1 MPRTAERP
9 VATTDR
15 PSSFVSLLSGWVQ
28 QGVESFF
35 ATQRILV
42 DLAMRQNTSAMNSI
56 RKELSRDAAPV
67 AEGEYCPKNIL
78 VEMAVEGTSNY
89 IEAQRILL
97 DLAQKE
103 NEIVLNGVGERVA
116 DLGPAKAMT
125 NVLRRSIDTFVE
137 MQQNFLTIASK
148 HTQSWLESS
157 VNGKDGADNSPF
169 NLAGEAMKEFVATQK
184 KFLDVVSEETHKTNG
199 KKEHPVKKTALVE
212 LGREATDS
220 FINAQKKLLD
230 LAGQQMNAN
239 TQSLNRA
246 LDFKMPVRLMP
257 MADIAGEGVRSFVDA
272 EKALVNS
279 MMKARNRVREE
290 EPVIEVK
297 KRAGRH
303 PSAAAK
309 PKARAAKPRARAAA
323 TA

>member
-1 MPRTAERP
+1 MPKTAERP
-9 VATTDR
+9 VATTER

-42 DLAMRQNTSAMNSI
+42 DLAMRQNTSAMNTI
-56 RKELSRDAAPV
+56 RKEISRDTPV

-97 DLAQKE
+97 DLAQQE
-103 NEIVLNGVGERVA
+103 NDIVLNGVGERVEN
-116 DLGPAKAMT
+116 LGPATAMT

-137 MQQNFLTIASK
+137 MQQNFLTITSK

-157 VNGKDGADNSPF
+157 MNGKDGADNNPAA
-169 NLAGEAMKEFVATQK
+169 LAGEAMKEFVATQK
-184 KFLDVVSEETHKTNG
+184 KFLDVVSEESRKDH
-199 KKEHPVKKTALVE
+199 KKEHIGKKTALVE
-212 LGREATDS
+212 LGRHATDS
-220 FINAQKKLLD
+220 FINAQKRLLD

-239 TQSLNRA
+239 SQSLNRA

-279 MMKARNRVREE
+279 MMKTRNRVKEE

-297 KRAGRH
+297 KRAGR
-303 PSAAAK
+303 PARAAAK
-309 PKARAAKPRARAAA
+309 PKARARKPRARAAA